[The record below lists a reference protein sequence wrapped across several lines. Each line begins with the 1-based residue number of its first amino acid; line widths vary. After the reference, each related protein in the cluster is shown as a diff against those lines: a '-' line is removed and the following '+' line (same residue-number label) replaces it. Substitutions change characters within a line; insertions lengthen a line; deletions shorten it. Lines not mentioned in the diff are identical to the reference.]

1 MAEQI
6 KVWDPA
12 VRVFHW
18 ALVLAFTTA
27 YLSGEDWLT
36 VHVYAGYTVLGL
48 VAFRLL
54 WGLIG
59 TRHARFSDF
68 VASPRA
74 ALAYA
79 RDAVLLRA
87 RRYVGHNPAGG
98 LMILLVLVS
107 LLLTVLSGLAVYA
120 ADQQAGP
127 LVGALGGAGERWT
140 HTLEEAHEFLA
151 NFTLLLV
158 FVHVAGVVFE
168 SFAHG
173 ENLVRAMFTGRKRL
187 PKAARKPQIS
197 T

>member
-36 VHVYAGYTVLGL
+36 VHVYAGYTALGL
-48 VAFRLL
+48 IAFRLL

-59 TRHARFSDF
+59 TRHARFTDF

-98 LMILLVLVS
+98 LMILVVLAS

-127 LVGALGGAGERWT
+127 LVGALGGAGERWK

-151 NFTLLLV
+151 NFTLVLV

-168 SFAHG
+168 SLAHG